1 MILAADI
8 GGTHARLSYYRQ
20 DKGHFAAVHERVY
33 ASKEFRG
40 LDEIVLKFV
49 SETGVRPGIAS
60 FGIAGPVR
68 HGRVETPNLPWVVE
82 SARLSR
88 DLQLDTVN
96 LINDLEAQAWGIQC
110 LEPSDT
116 VALNQIPPD
125 EVSPNQ
131 VSSNQVAPNRL
142 SPNQVALNQSHP
154 NQSQQA
160 PAGNQ
165 AVVAAGTGLGEAG
178 LIWEGGR
185 QHIFACEGGHCD
197 FAPRNELE
205 IELLRYLLARFGH
218 VSYERIVSGP
228 GLVNVY
234 LFLKD
239 THRGEEPQWLR
250 DEIAAGDPGAAIS
263 QAAVSAKAP
272 LAEQA
277 LDLWI
282 SIFGAEAGNLA
293 LKVLATGGVFL
304 AGGIAPKILFKLAG
318 PLFMQAFVG
327 KGRMQPLLEAIP
339 VRAIINEK
347 TGLLGAA
354 RYGAVHAAVNEKS
367 VTLRLR

>member
-20 DKGHFAAVHERVY
+20 EKGHFVAIHEKSY
-33 ASKEFRG
+33 ASKDFRG

-82 SARLSR
+82 SARLAR
-88 DLQLDTVN
+88 DLQLDSVN

-125 EVSPNQ
+125 EVSPSQ
-131 VSSNQVAPNRL
+131 V
-142 SPNQVALNQSHP
+142 SPNQLCP
-154 NQSQQA
+154 NQAAPNQNQQA

-250 DEIAAGDPGAAIS
+250 DEIAADDPGAAIS
-263 QAAVSAKAP
+263 QAAVAAKAP

-304 AGGIAPKILFKLAG
+304 AGGIAPKILPKLAG
-318 PLFMQAFVG
+318 PLFMQAFAG

-339 VRAIINEK
+339 VRAITNEK

-354 RYGAVHAAVNEKS
+354 CYGAVHALAS
-367 VTLRLR
+367 MRTA

>member
-1 MILAADI
+1 MILAGDI
-8 GGTHARLSYYRQ
+8 GGTHARLSYYQSDR
-20 DKGHFAAVHERVY
+20 DCGSVNDNGTAHFTAIHEHVFKSR
-33 ASKEFRG
+33 EFRG

-49 SETGVRPGIAS
+49 SETGVRPTIAC

-68 HGRVETPNLPWVVE
+68 NGRVETSNLPWVVE
-82 SARLSR
+82 SSRLAQE
-88 DLQLDTVN
+88 LQLDSVS

-110 LEPSDT
+110 LAPSDT
-116 VALNQIPPD
+116 VALNRI
-125 EVSPNQ
+125 
-131 VSSNQVAPNRL
+131 SSA
-142 SPNQVALNQSHP
+142 S
-154 NQSQQA
+154 SQ
-160 PAGNQ
+160 AGNQ

-178 LIWEGGR
+178 LIWNGG
-185 QHIFACEGGHCD
+185 QWHIFACEGGHCD

-205 IELLRYLLARFGH
+205 IELLRYLLTRFGH

-250 DEIAAGDPGAAIS
+250 DEIAAGDSA
-263 QAAVSAKAP
+263 AAVSRAAVSGKAP
-272 LAEQA
+272 LAEHA

-282 SIFGAEAGNLA
+282 SIYGAEAGNMA
-293 LKVLATGGVFL
+293 LKVLASGGIFL
-304 AGGIAPKILFKLAG
+304 AGGIAPKILPKLAG
-318 PLFMQAFVG
+318 RLFMEAFLG

-339 VRAIINEK
+339 VRVITNEK

-354 RYGAVHAAVNEKS
+354 CYGVSRARVSANSMA
-367 VTLRLR
+367 

>member
-1 MILAADI
+1 MILAGDI
-8 GGTHARLSYYRQ
+8 GGTNARLSYYREQ
-20 DKGHFAAVHERVY
+20 DDNVHFTAVHESVFR
-33 ASKEFRG
+33 SREFRG
-40 LDEIVLKFV
+40 LDEVVLKFV
-49 SETGVRPGIAS
+49 SETGLRPTIAS

-68 HGRVETPNLPWVVE
+68 NGRVETPNLPWVIE
-82 SARLSR
+82 ATRLARE
-88 DLQLDTVN
+88 LQLDSVN

-110 LEPSDT
+110 LEVSDT
-116 VALNQIPPD
+116 VALNPLIEQT
-125 EVSPNQ
+125 
-131 VSSNQVAPNRL
+131 SS
-142 SPNQVALNQSHP
+142 
-154 NQSQQA
+154 
-160 PAGNQ
+160 GNQ

-178 LIWEGGR
+178 LIWDGKR
-185 QHIFACEGGHCD
+185 HDIFACEGGHCD

-205 IELLRYLLARFGH
+205 IELLRYLLTRFGH

-239 THRGEEPQWLR
+239 THRGVEPQWLR

-263 QAAVSAKAP
+263 RAGVDGKAP

-282 SIFGAEAGNLA
+282 SIYGAEAGNVA
-293 LKVLATGGVFL
+293 LKVLATGGIFL
-304 AGGIAPKILFKLAG
+304 AGGIAPKILPKLAG
-318 PLFMQAFVG
+318 PLFMQAFIA

-339 VRAIINEK
+339 VRVITNGN

-354 RYGAVHAAVNEKS
+354 CYGARHARPGVDCSATSK
-367 VTLRLR
+367 